1 MDSFSPSTARLRACS
16 GLTLSRV
23 ERVRRRTPR
32 LFSHG
37 SDGKWSARQDLH
49 LRFLGPKPSVLLL
62 HYALDTPTVSH
73 AVGGLGDTETRTL
86 ATCSAARFWRT
97 LRELHLECRVPAPL
111 PQTTGR
117 SAD

>member
-23 ERVRRRTPR
+23 ERVRRRMPR

-37 SDGKWSARQDLH
+37 SNGKWSARQDLH
-49 LRFLGPKPSVLLL
+49 PRFLGPKPSVLLL
-62 HYALDTPTVSH
+62 HYALDTPDGLSRRRGH
-73 AVGGLGDTETRTL
+73 GGHGNTNLGDMFRGETL
-86 ATCSAARFWRT
+86 ADPKGVAPST
-97 LRELHLECRVPAPL
+97 LPP
-111 PQTTGR
+111 TTGR